1 MLILYFLRHMPLSFV
16 TLQHN
21 FQTYILMHDDEALLT
36 EILLSYEKTTYIY
49 LEKSFQSSHLLF
61 GTNLKNLAM

>member
-1 MLILYFLRHMPLSFV
+1 MPLSFV